1 MEGRFD
7 LPGTIESLLRNSESV
22 PIVMATVGD
31 AYHTILQQVSLL
43 IAPKF
48 LLFWKSSLQK
58 YYRCNLSQTLRWA
71 SLDFTK
77 NFSAVFS
84 SSTQLLYVA
93 SITTHRQY
101 LSRNVTN
108 VPKQWCFWAGVHLH
122 NPTSPLP
129 SSSGWFKW
137 RNSEWYFKGKSSTC
151 KLKVF
156 TKQKHICKF
165 LSKLSILMCSFLP
178 GTLSTLAIC
187 LTSTSRTSKRT
198 SGPPLNKTSQHWN
211 QILLVLTI

>member
-1 MEGRFD
+1 MQGRFD

-31 AYHTILQQVSLL
+31 AYHTILQQVSVL

-58 YYRCNLSQTLRWA
+58 NDCCDNLSQTLRWA

-84 SSTQLLYVA
+84 SSTQLSYVA
-93 SITTHRQY
+93 STTTHRQY
-101 LSRNVTN
+101 LWRN

-122 NPTSPLP
+122 DPTSPLP
-129 SSSGWFKW
+129 SSSGWLKW
-137 RNSEWYFKGKSSTC
+137 RNTEWFIKGE
-151 KLKVF
+151 LKVL
-156 TKQKHICKF
+156 TKQKQICNF
-165 LSKLSILMCSFLP
+165 LSKLPVLMCRFLP
-178 GTLSTLAIC
+178 RNFADTCNMLDIDIEDLEENFGTFPEQNLSALKSNSVGVDN
-187 LTSTSRTSKRT
+187 LR
-198 SGPPLNKTSQHWN
+198 
-211 QILLVLTI
+211 